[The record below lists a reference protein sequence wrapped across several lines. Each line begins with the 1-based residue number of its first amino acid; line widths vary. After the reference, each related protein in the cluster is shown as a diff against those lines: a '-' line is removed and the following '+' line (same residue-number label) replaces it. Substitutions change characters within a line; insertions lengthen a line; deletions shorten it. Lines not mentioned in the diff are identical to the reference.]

1 MTPTV
6 TGDVPPA
13 CAGFTLTEVSADSAV
28 LCGGFQPQNGG
39 CVIDAYLMKLS
50 TQNIVRIGMKTLY
63 VHTYL
68 CMYICMYICTYV
80 FMNVCMYVC
89 MYVRISVYLYIRM
102 YVYKYVRTCVYI
114 YVRMCVYK
122 YVYVHVCVFV
132 CMYVCT

>member
-50 TQNIVRIGMKTLY
+50 TQNIVR
-63 VHTYL
+63 
-68 CMYICMYICTYV
+68 
-80 FMNVCMYVC
+80 NE
-89 MYVRISVYLYIRM
+89 
-102 YVYKYVRTCVYI
+102 
-114 YVRMCVYK
+114 K
-122 YVYVHVCVFV
+122 YVYVHT
-132 CMYVCT
+132 YVHT